1 MNILLSLI
9 FFILCCLIANAI
21 KHFYETRL
29 ERRIGLSN
37 SFIDLLTFN
46 TPSYSR
52 NIANAVILF
61 ASIYIWR
68 ENSIIVLFIS
78 AILKISTKEK
88 TYGLGVKELSSLVA
102 ILASI
107 LCAKIIIGSSYF
119 LGKEVLT
126 IVSFLVCIAGAQIFI
141 DRKKED
147 SAKDTLILITL
158 NASFIAL
165 YFRLNNIYALLSLA
179 LASYCL
185 QILVKWMR
193 PKLNPFQKMRTD
205 TQTIL
210 LTSLILLTIT
220 SVWIFFVGVNL

>member
-1 MNILLSLI
+1 M
-9 FFILCCLIANAI
+9 ANAI

-37 SFIDLLTFN
+37 TFIDLLTFN
-46 TPSYSR
+46 TPSYLR
-52 NIANAVILF
+52 NIINAIILF
-61 ASIYIWR
+61 ASIYLWH
-68 ENSIIVLFIS
+68 ENVIIVLLIS

-88 TYGLGVKELSSLVA
+88 AYGLGINELSSLVA
-102 ILASI
+102 IFASI
-107 LCAKIIIGSSYF
+107 LCIKIIIGSSYF
-119 LGKEVLT
+119 LGQEVLT
-126 IVSFLVCIAGAQIFI
+126 IASFLVCLAATQIFT

-147 SAKDTLILITL
+147 SAKDTLILLTL

-165 YFRLNNIYALLSLA
+165 YFHLNNIYALLSLA

-185 QILVKWMR
+185 QIFVKWMR

-205 TQTIL
+205 TQAIL

-220 SVWIFFVGVNL
+220 SIWIFFVGVDL